1 MNTLKKGDKCQSP
14 WGVVTVY
21 EDQQPSAFVTPL
33 ITVTTERGNNRLIAI
48 DELTRI
54 QSIPSHSER
63 MQAVLDIAWDAE
75 NRLQDDE
82 TVQLKVGAFVEFAR
96 QFVNMQ
102 DLLEMQEIDCLQ
114 LAEQCRQNAK
124 KIKDVRKGE
133 TL

>member
-1 MNTLKKGDKCQSP
+1 MNTQLKKGDKCQSH
-14 WGVVTVY
+14 WGVVTIREVI
-21 EDQQPSAFVTPL
+21 DGSDIVTVD
-33 ITVTTERGNNRLIAI
+33 IDGMDNIFRMIHR
-48 DELTRI
+48 DELARI
-54 QSIPSHSER
+54 PTHAER
-63 MQAVLDIAWDAE
+63 MQAVLDVAWDVE

-124 KIKDVRKGE
+124 KIEDVRKGE

>member
-1 MNTLKKGDKCQSP
+1 MFCDK
-14 WGVVTVY
+14 
-21 EDQQPSAFVTPL
+21 
-33 ITVTTERGNNRLIAI
+33 
-48 DELTRI
+48 LTRI
-54 QSIPSHSER
+54 PTRAER
-63 MQAVLDIAWDAE
+63 MQSVLDVAWDVE

-124 KIKDVRKGE
+124 KIEDVRKGE